1 MDYTSAF
8 AISASG
14 MDVEKSRLETIA
26 LNLANVNST
35 AATDGTLYQP
45 VRLLSGEKST
55 GSFDVML
62 NRFAPAQLPAGVEV
76 RDVAPLSDGPRLVHE
91 PGHPAADEAG
101 FVAYPNVNPV
111 SEMLLLIET
120 TRSYEA
126 NVRALNAAKTMAL
139 AALEIGRA
147 R

>member
-1 MDYTSAF
+1 MDYSQSF

-14 MDVEKSRLETIA
+14 MEVEKSRLETIA

-35 AATDGTLYQP
+35 ASADGTLYQP
-45 VRLLSGEKST
+45 VRLMSGEKS
-55 GSFDVML
+55 GGHFDLVL
-62 NRFAPAQLPAGVEV
+62 SRYEPVQLPAGVEV
-76 RDVAPLSDGPRLVHE
+76 RQVAPTHDAPRLVHE

-101 FVAYPNVNPV
+101 YVAYPNVNPV

-120 TRSYEA
+120 TRAYEA